1 MQKLNEVID
10 LMQKICNINISLEDL
25 DALQT
30 DISEKQ
36 DIISNIDNAKCVIQL
51 QNLKDI
57 INKVES
63 KQTLS
68 KL

>member
-36 DIISNIDNAKCVIQL
+36 EIISNIDNAKCVTQL
-51 QNLKDI
+51 QHIKDI